1 MARVLV
7 IDDEADIRDGF
18 AMILERSGYV
28 VATAA
33 NGRDG
38 VFLHRGSPVDVVI
51 TDLFMPVQDGI
62 ETIIEFRRE
71 FPSVK
76 IIAVSG
82 GSRRGSG
89 EHFLSSATA
98 LGADLALA
106 KPVSIADLCAAVSE
120 VLAEKG
126 TRPEPS

>member
-1 MARVLV
+1 MKETVEGVSVNQCVDGVGEMARVLI

-51 TDLFMPVQDGI
+51 TDLFMPVQCQ
-62 ETIIEFRRE
+62 RRSE
-71 FPSVK
+71 ASPVGRSKTRPHWVK
-76 IIAVSG
+76 P
-82 GSRRGSG
+82 R
-89 EHFLSSATA
+89 
-98 LGADLALA
+98 
-106 KPVSIADLCAAVSE
+106 E
-120 VLAEKG
+120 VL
-126 TRPEPS
+126 RVVPVVHRRDPRCFV